1 MTQEIP
7 SNEGTKVPSI
17 HERMGNE
24 FDPGRKKAICREE
37 HERMSER
44 TGIPRCDSDTM
55 PETDSE
61 YASEDS
67 SRSLVQN
74 DSKKVRIFLVLSN
87 RSQILISRRISFSV
101 AK

>member
-1 MTQEIP
+1 MTQEVP
-7 SNEGTKVPSI
+7 VNEGTKVPNI

-24 FDPGRKKAICREE
+24 FEPPGRKKAICREE

-61 YASEDS
+61 YASEDC
-67 SRSLVQN
+67 SRSLVQKN
-74 DSKKVRIFLVLSN
+74 SKKVRIFYILS
-87 RSQILISRRISFSV
+87 V
-101 AK
+101 

>member
-74 DSKKVRIFLVLSN
+74 DSKKVRIFHVLS
-87 RSQILISRRISFSV
+87 ISNMNFSKNLLFIS
-101 AK
+101 